1 MHDHELT
8 KNALVKGQVLFVCGI
23 SEDSAEG
30 GTWMSELAVP
40 YTVFKARDA
49 AMEQLRRSVP
59 LAALTQPATFYS
71 CIYLVAAGPRT
82 TQWDLPGAHTLRSL
96 LSDAAASGTL
106 LLANRHG
113 GEYDDHSPILPTTA
127 TTTTTTQGES
137 DDHSPILP
145 TTTTATT
152 TTQGETDDHAPIL
165 PTTATATTTDTEWVP
180 PRGESVDHSPNL
192 TTTATATT
200 TTQGESD
207 DDETP
212 LIAFDKEHGV
222 MSGANLSSV
231 EALAE
236 RAVAELLAGKH
247 PSASVHVPTSSKPTL
262 TGAEVGRTKGQWGTT
277 GVGRPRATSPKGPA
291 TADTEGSAQLAT
303 PAALEFDPRMTGGD
317 VGAGGAGGETSDSSN
332 SRAGLATVPGVSGN
346 ECDDEASASDGQCE
360 LGQAVGRMGMD

>member
-40 YTVFKARDA
+40 YTVFKGAGFDVTIASPNGDKVNIDARSLGAEEIKEPRVASFASNDT
-49 AMEQLRRSVP
+49 AMEQMRRSVP
-59 LAALTQPATFYS
+59 LAALTQPAT
-71 CIYLVAAGPRT
+71 T

-113 GEYDDHSPILPTTA
+113 VGALL
-127 TTTTTTQGES
+127 G
-137 DDHSPILP
+137 
-145 TTTTATT
+145 
-152 TTQGETDDHAPIL
+152 AP
-165 PTTATATTTDTEWVP
+165 P
-180 PRGESVDHSPNL
+180 PLLHGCSVACRGIDADRSWLCASLTVAGALLQRGERE
-192 TTTATATT
+192 
-200 TTQGESD
+200 GESD

-262 TGAEVGRTKGQWGTT
+262 TGAEVGRMEGEWGTT
-277 GVGRPRATSPKGPA
+277 DVGRPHATSPKGPA
-291 TADTEGSAQLAT
+291 TGDTEDSAQLAM
-303 PAALEFDPRMTGGD
+303 PVALECNPRMAGGA
-317 VGAGGAGGETSDSSN
+317 VGAGGAGAETSDRSN
-332 SRAGLATVPGVSGN
+332 SCAGLATVPGV
-346 ECDDEASASDGQCE
+346 
-360 LGQAVGRMGMD
+360 LG